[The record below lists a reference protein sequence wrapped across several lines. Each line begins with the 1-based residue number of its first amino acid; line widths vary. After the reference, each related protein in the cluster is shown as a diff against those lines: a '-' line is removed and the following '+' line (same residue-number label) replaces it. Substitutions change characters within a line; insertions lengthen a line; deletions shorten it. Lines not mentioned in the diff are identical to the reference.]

1 MKRIIP
7 HILFV
12 LFMLSGTLVSAGEGI
27 FDLVLRGGL
36 LVDGSG
42 GPPFPADIGF
52 RDGRVARIGDLSDTQ
67 ARRVVDVTGKVVI
80 PGILDLLCHNDLLWS
95 TVEQKKAL
103 KQGVT
108 FGLAGNCG
116 FSLLNVGHNLD
127 RLETKQRLMLNV
139 GTLIGHGSVR
149 ELVMGKQRR
158 APSAAELTRM
168 RLIIEQGLEEGAF
181 GLSSGLGYEPGEWS
195 SPEELEELAAVLPRY
210 PHAVY
215 YTHIRNFRSDVL
227 PALTEAV
234 HVAEKHKVS
243 VVVQHLMFKMP
254 ANWDQADAGLRLL
267 ESARAK
273 GLSVWATVYPYDFWG
288 NEVQIP
294 LQQFLFL
301 RPGSATWTTYLKDP
315 SRKEAVMKDIEGS
328 LGEYGGAHRIEI
340 TGLPPGRPSDWL
352 GLRLD
357 ELAARRGLSTSE
369 MVLALMLENRGKTLI
384 CYHGVS
390 EDILVRQIQ
399 SPFVL
404 FGSDSAKDIPH
415 PRNVGAFPRLLSTYV
430 RDRDVI
436 RLSEAVERLTHEP
449 ARLLGLNDRGQLKTG
464 FWGDA
469 VVLDYQRLADR
480 ATPVDPWESPSG
492 VEMVVV
498 NGQVALEGD
507 QLKDGSPGHVLRRME

>member
-1 MKRIIP
+1 MKRLFPLIF
-7 HILFV
+7 ILHSF
-12 LFMLSGTLVSAGEGI
+12 LYPAALSAGEGL

-42 GPPFPADIGF
+42 GPPFLADVGF
-52 RDGRVARIGDLSDTQ
+52 RDGRVAKVGDLSSFP

-80 PGILDLLCHNDLLWS
+80 PGIMDLLCHNDLLWNPA
-95 TVEQKKAL
+95 EQKKAL

-108 FGLAGNCG
+108 FGLVGNCG
-116 FSLLNVGHNLD
+116 FSLLNVTSNLQKV
-127 RLETKQRLMLNV
+127 EKKQRLMMNV
-139 GTLIGHGSVR
+139 GAVIGHGSVR
-149 ELVMGKQRR
+149 EFVMGKLRR
-158 APSAAELTRM
+158 DPTAAEMTKM
-168 RLIIEQGLEEGAF
+168 RSIIEQGLKEGAF

-195 SPEELEELAAVLPRY
+195 RPEELEDLSSVLTRY

-234 HVAEKHKVS
+234 RVAEKNKVA
-243 VVVQHLMFKMP
+243 VVIQHLLFKMP

-267 ESARAK
+267 ETARAR
-273 GLSVWATVYPYDFWG
+273 GLLVWATVYPYDFWG
-288 NEVQIP
+288 NEVKMP

-301 RPGSATWTTYLKDP
+301 RPGSATWSTYLKDP
-315 SRKEAVMKDIEGS
+315 SKKNAVMSEIEAS
-328 LGEYGGAHRIEI
+328 LAEYGGGHRVEI
-340 TGLPPGRPSDWL
+340 TQTSPDTPSDWL

-357 ELAARRGLSTSE
+357 ELAAKRGLSSSE
-369 MVLALMLENRGKTLI
+369 TVLALMLEKKGKASI

-390 EDILVRQIQ
+390 EEVLVRQIQ
-399 SPFVL
+399 CPFVL
-404 FGSDSAKDIPH
+404 FGSDSAKDIAH

-436 RLSEAVERLTHEP
+436 RLSEMVERLTRSP
-449 ARLLGLNDRGQLKTG
+449 ARLLGLTDRGQLKVG

-469 VVLDYQRLADR
+469 VVLDYQNLADR
-480 ATPVDPWESPSG
+480 ATPVDPWESPQG
-492 VEMVVV
+492 VELVVV

-507 QLKDGSPGHVLRRME
+507 RLVDGSPGRVLRRTE